1 VVTQQREPARQ
12 PGAEPATVSLR
23 PFRQAGRAGIAAQWV
38 VGAAAL
44 WGLAAGVVAWA
55 RTRPGYDP
63 YGWLVWGHQ
72 ALQGTLNLGG
82 APSWKPLPFLF
93 TAPFALTGTTERW
106 LWEVTSLALALSGCV
121 FAARLAWRLTSDSAV
136 QAGIGRG
143 AGLLLAL
150 AAAAVAGL
158 GVLEI
163 QTIEHYMLS
172 YQSDPVITAL
182 CLAAADCALAAR
194 GRWALAALT
203 LAALGR
209 PEVWA
214 FLAVFTLWAWLRRP
228 ALRPWSAAAIGLVA
242 ALWFGVPWL
251 TNGRPGLAG
260 QLAENTRQ
268 VLRSAQL
275 SGTWSRFVPLHEKAI
290 WLVALVG
297 VIIGLLRR
305 NVAILLLAGGVVLW
319 FAVEVLTAYVSLPVL
334 PRFMFEAAGLAA
346 VVAGAGLGTAGV
358 EIAALG
364 RRLPLGPG
372 LAGLLAVGSAAALLV
387 PAAGARTAEERGDLD
402 QLHRRSA
409 ELALL
414 STAIQAA
421 GGPELLRSCG
431 EPVTYVSDASALAW
445 LLGLDVAR
453 IGYKPGRE
461 IRRGI
466 PLVILRPLDPTGW
479 TLTPVHE
486 RGGGVTRCA
495 RLRTSALTPLTGPG
509 SPDDGAAVLPTPAAP
524 SPATSA
530 SAASGPTTTV
540 GRPAPSRSAPARP
553 ASGRPA
559 VSTPRAAARASFRR
573 SRARSGS
580 RLNRRSRSP
589 GEARSRSRRRRSRSR
604 R

>member
-1 VVTQQREPARQ
+1 
-12 PGAEPATVSLR
+12 
-23 PFRQAGRAGIAAQWV
+23 
-38 VGAAAL
+38 
-44 WGLAAGVVAWA
+44 
-55 RTRPGYDP
+55 
-63 YGWLVWGHQ
+63 
-72 ALQGTLNLGG
+72 
-82 APSWKPLPFLF
+82 
-93 TAPFALTGTTERW
+93 
-106 LWEVTSLALALSGCV
+106 
-121 FAARLAWRLTSDSAV
+121 
-136 QAGIGRG
+136 
-143 AGLLLAL
+143 
-150 AAAAVAGL
+150 
-158 GVLEI
+158 VLEI

-194 GRWALAALT
+194 WRSALTALT

-228 ALRPWSAAAIGLVA
+228 ALRLWSAAAIGLVA

-251 TNGRPGLAG
+251 TNGRPDLAG

-290 WLVALVG
+290 WIVALVA
-297 VIIGLLRR
+297 VIIGVTRR
-305 NVAILLLAGGVVLW
+305 HVAILLLAGGVVLW
-319 FAVEVLTAYVSLPVL
+319 FAVEVLTAYVGLPVL
-334 PRFMFEAAGLAA
+334 PRFMFEAAGLSA
-346 VVAGAGLGTAGV
+346 VVAGAGVGTAGV
-358 EIAALG
+358 EIAALR
-364 RRLPLGPG
+364 RRLPLAPG

-387 PAAGARTAEERGDLD
+387 PAAGARTAEERADLG

-421 GGPELLRSCG
+421 GGPGLLRSCG

-486 RGGGVTRCA
+486 RGGDVTRCA
-495 RLRTSALTPLTGPG
+495 RLRTSALTPLTGPA
-509 SPDDGAAVLPTPAAP
+509 SPGDGAPVLP
-524 SPATSA
+524 SPAASSPGAPASSDSGQTTSA
-530 SAASGPTTTV
+530 
-540 GRPAPSRSAPARP
+540 GRPADARPGSARP
-553 ASGRPA
+553 AI
-559 VSTPRAAARASFRR
+559 STRRAAARASSPR
-573 SRARSGS
+573 SMARSGS
-580 RLNRRSRSP
+580 RSSRRSRSP

>member
-1 VVTQQREPARQ
+1 VTQARKQARQ
-12 PGAEPATVSLR
+12 SGRAPTTVSPNPPDR
-23 PFRQAGRAGIAAQWV
+23 PGLLAQWRIGAQWLI
-38 VGAAAL
+38 GAAAL
-44 WGLAAGVVAWA
+44 WGIAAWVVGWA
-55 RTRPGYDP
+55 RTRPAYDP

-72 ALQGTLNLGG
+72 ALQGTLDLGG

-93 TAPFALTGTTERW
+93 TAPFALAGTAERW

-121 FAARLAWRLTSDSAV
+121 FAGRSAWRLTWAAADR
-136 QAGIGRG
+136 AGTGRE

-150 AAAAVAGL
+150 AAAVVGAL

-163 QTIEHYMLS
+163 QTIAHYMLS

-194 GRWALAALT
+194 WRWALAALT

-214 FLAVFTLWAWLRRP
+214 FLALFTLWAWVRRP
-228 ALRPWSAAAIGLVA
+228 SLRLWTAAAIVLVP

-251 TNGRPGLAG
+251 TNGRPDLAS

-268 VLRSAQL
+268 VLHSGQL
-275 SGTWSRFVPLHEKAI
+275 TSTWSRFVPLHEKAI
-290 WLVALVG
+290 WLAAVVA

-305 NVAILLLAGGVVLW
+305 RIPVLLVAGAVVLW
-319 FAVEVLTAYVSLPVL
+319 FGVEVLAAYASLPVL
-334 PRFMFEAAGLAA
+334 PRFMFEPAGLAA
-346 VVAGAGLGTAGV
+346 VLAGAGVGATGV
-358 EIAALG
+358 EIAAL
-364 RRLPLGPG
+364 RHRLPLAPG
-372 LAGLLAVGSAAALLV
+372 LAGLMAVGSVAALLV
-387 PAAGARTAEERGDLD
+387 PAAGARTTEERADLN

-414 STAIQAA
+414 STTIQAS
-421 GGPELLRSCG
+421 GGARLLRSCG

-479 TLTPVHE
+479 TLSPVHE
-486 RGGGVTRCA
+486 RHDDLTRCA
-495 RLRTSALTPLTGPG
+495 RLRTSALTPLTGPAG
-509 SPDDGAAVLPTPAAP
+509 PDDGRSVLPTPAAP
-524 SPATSA
+524 ASTTAAAPTGRRAATSRA
-530 SAASGPTTTV
+530 QI
-540 GRPAPSRSAPARP
+540 SRR
-553 ASGRPA
+553 
-559 VSTPRAAARASFRR
+559 RAAARASSPR

-580 RLNRRSRSP
+580 RSSRRSRSP
-589 GEARSRSRRRRSRSR
+589 GGARSRSRHRRSRSR